1 MKMNTI
7 LNTSLTHRNLISTV
21 VYKLEKKAE
30 KRINCKIMTS
40 KTPIP
45 QGVIP
50 MLMSPSVSDSPRS
63 MLPAKRNTAIKVIY
77 AM

>member
-1 MKMNTI
+1 
-7 LNTSLTHRNLISTV
+7 
-21 VYKLEKKAE
+21 
-30 KRINCKIMTS
+30 MTS

-50 MLMSPSVSDSPRS
+50 MLMSPSISDSPRS
-63 MLPAKRNTAIKVIY
+63 MLPAKKNTAIKVIY